1 MERELHALRDQ
12 LSQKDDHIASMDQRL
27 QSDLS
32 HSNRELDSKDQDNA
46 ALTVELEKLKS
57 IALKPTSSRVLELT
71 RDQAENVD
79 KMRSQVVSLAHAL
92 ENSENRRAE
101 VIEKIETERQAH
113 AESLRRMSVNVK
125 RFYSTMNMSDI

>member
-1 MERELHALRDQ
+1 
-12 LSQKDDHIASMDQRL
+12 MDQRFL
-27 QSDLS
+27 SDLS
-32 HSNRELDSKDQDNA
+32 HSNQEIA
-46 ALTVELEKLKS
+46 TVTVELEKLKS

-79 KMRSQVVSLAHAL
+79 QMRSQVVSLAHAL

-125 RFYSTMNMSDI
+125 RFYSTMKMSDI